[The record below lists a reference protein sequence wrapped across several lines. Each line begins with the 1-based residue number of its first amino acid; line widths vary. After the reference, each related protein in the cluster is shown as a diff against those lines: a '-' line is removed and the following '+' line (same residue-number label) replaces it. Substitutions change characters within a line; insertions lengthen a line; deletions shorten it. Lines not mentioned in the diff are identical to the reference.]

1 MTAKQCNFVDE
12 DGTVCGGILCNS
24 DGNDDKFIICGCCGG
39 IVDPKEVTI
48 VKVYDNWVSLSEEII
63 GD

>member
-1 MTAKQCNFVDE
+1 MITKQCSFVDE
-12 DGTVCGGILCNS
+12 DGTVCGGILC
-24 DGNDDKFIICGCCGG
+24 DFVGVDEAFIICGCCGG

-48 VKVYDNWVSLSEEII
+48 VKVYDDWVDLSKEII